1 MSQTVALLVHE
12 IMQEP
17 ERFVVSG
24 DSKSIS
30 NGYYRVSLEG
40 GVYGM
45 GVSSYVADGSERE
58 VLAKAISYWKSETGW
73 QQKEI
78 EISPAPMVSVNMDV
92 PTKIRVYEDF
102 SKSVR
107 DHLKSFTVHGE
118 SVTFSTGIQ
127 KAISKLDS
135 LLKPAEKNEGAKAS

>member
-17 ERFVVSG
+17 ERFVASG
-24 DSKSIS
+24 DGKSIS
-30 NGYYRVSLEG
+30 NGYYRVSLESG
-40 GVYGM
+40 IYGM
-45 GVSSYVADGSERE
+45 GVSSYVADGPERD
-58 VLAKAISYWKSETGW
+58 VLAKAITYWKTETGW
-73 QQKEI
+73 QPRESEPVK
-78 EISPAPMVSVNMDV
+78 APTVSVNMDV